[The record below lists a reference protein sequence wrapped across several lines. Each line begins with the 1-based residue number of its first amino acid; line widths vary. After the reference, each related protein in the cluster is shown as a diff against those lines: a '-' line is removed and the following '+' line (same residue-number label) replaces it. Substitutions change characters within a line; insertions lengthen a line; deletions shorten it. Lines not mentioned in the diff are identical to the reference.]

1 MVKDSALIFADHDSV
16 DHGPIRTLV
25 LNLKSVFG
33 FPNDEMD
40 LRNADKYFS
49 GFLYEH
55 LQLRFERHA

>member
-16 DHGPIRTLV
+16 DHGPIRALV

-55 LQLRFERHA
+55 